1 MDTDIW
7 LPLVTLL
14 GGWGLAQ
21 VTEVLKD
28 WRASNRD
35 RLARRSELQRTT
47 LLALQDQ
54 LLEVFKLTARGPV
67 LEAEA
72 RTQLR
77 HATATG
83 RLLASRVEHDDVRKE
98 ARVFLK
104 ASVRLARPNADDMT
118 EEEIRRATDMFT
130 DATDL
135 IGMLLRERY

>member
-1 MDTDIW
+1 METDIW
-7 LPLVTLL
+7 LPLATAL

-28 WRASNRD
+28 RRASNREHQ
-35 RLARRSELQRTT
+35 ARQSELQRTT

-54 LLEVFKLTARGPV
+54 LLEVFKLTASWRA

-72 RTQLR
+72 RTRLR
-77 HATATG
+77 HTTAMG
-83 RLLASRVEHDDVRKE
+83 RLLASRVEHDGARKE
-98 ARVFLK
+98 IRAFLK
-104 ASVRLARPNADDMT
+104 AAVRLARTTNDIT
-118 EEEIRRATDMFT
+118 EEEVSRATSMYT